1 MVCKN
6 CGQSVDREHRFCP
19 WCAAP
24 LQRKAVALFP
34 AHPEVNAPGAG
45 LRVSR
50 YFDPADGPPHTRVS
64 VYDAT
69 GRVTAVVALDD
80 ATTLALAQFL
90 LGLGSETPLSVRR
103 RVLDRVVERL
113 TNG

>member
-6 CGQSVDREHRFCP
+6 CGQPIDREHRFCP
-19 WCAAP
+19 GCAASTA
-24 LQRKAVALFP
+24 QGCRAVSGPSRGERA
-34 AHPEVNAPGAG
+34 GAG

-50 YFDPADGPPHTRVS
+50 YFDPGDGPPHTRVS
-64 VYDAT
+64 VYHQTCRA
-69 GRVTAVVALDD
+69 TAVVALDD

-113 TNG
+113 TAIR